1 MMQTSSDVTRP
12 RNRMQYPEAARQLL
26 RETLFNA
33 ASDLIAEKSW
43 AETRM
48 ADVAKA
54 AGVSRQTLYNEFGS
68 RQGFAQA
75 FVLHEASRFLAAV
88 EDAITAHADDP
99 RAALAAAVEVFL
111 KSAEQDPLIAA
122 IVSGRG
128 DDGLLPLLTNQAGP
142 VLTFA
147 TDQLTGVLTRTWPD
161 VPDHAVR
168 LVAENV
174 TRLAISHAAT
184 ATAPAEQTAAALAEL
199 FGPYLDCMVERD

>member
-1 MMQTSSDVTRP
+1 MTRP
-12 RNRMQYPEAARQLL
+12 RNRMQYPEAARKLL
-26 RETLFNA
+26 RETLFDA
-33 ASDLIAEKSW
+33 ASDLIAQRSW

-48 ADVAKA
+48 ADVAEA

-75 FVLHEASRFLAAV
+75 FVLHEASRFLSAV
-88 EDAITAHADDP
+88 NDAITAHADDP
-99 RAALAAAVEVFL
+99 RAALAAGVEVFL

-128 DDGLLPLLTNQAGP
+128 DEGLLPLLTNQAGP

-147 TDQLTGVLTRTWPD
+147 TEQLTEVLTTTWPD
-161 VPDHAVR
+161 VPDDAVR
-168 LVAENV
+168 MVAENV

-184 ATAPAEQTAAALAEL
+184 ATAPAEQTAAQLADL
-199 FGPYLDCMVERD
+199 FGPYLDCVVKRR

>member
-1 MMQTSSDVTRP
+1 MQTSSDVTRP
-12 RNRMQYPEAARQLL
+12 RNRMQYPEAAGQLL
-26 RETLFNA
+26 REAVFNA